1 MLDSFELHNKGG
13 IALDRITKIKDLA
26 KKRHISLTSVC
37 KELGYANSYFLDLS
51 KTGRDVPDDKLEQ
64 IAQVLFTTPAY
75 LKGEIDVPDQ
85 PASHVSGLTKAQ
97 QTVMEKVKRLSPEA
111 LEALD
116 KMLDQLLS

>member
-1 MLDSFELHNKGG
+1 M
-13 IALDRITKIKDLA
+13 DRITKIKDLA